1 MTRNSQEIYDVVI
14 AGGSFVG
21 LSLALC
27 LNRSLPSASRILVVD
42 AVASEPA
49 ANAGADAR
57 ASAISA
63 ASQKLFEAI
72 NVWPKVA
79 GAAQPLCDIEITDTP
94 LTNAVR
100 SSLLHFETTL
110 NDGAPAAYIV
120 ENHFL
125 RTALLNAV
133 RECNGITLMAPAR
146 ITGHHVGPH
155 GVEIALENCDSV
167 QGRLL
172 VAADGRA
179 SPIRRRS
186 GIKTIGWQYDQIGI
200 AATVAHERD
209 HDGRAI
215 QHFLPAGP
223 LAMLPLTG
231 RRSSLVWTEDAR
243 RGAEI
248 MASDDEAF
256 LSELTRRFGHRLG
269 ELDLAGP
276 RISYPLGMHVARR
289 FIADRIA
296 LAGDAAHGVHPLAG
310 QGLNIGLRDVAALA
324 EVVIDSMRLGLDI
337 GTEPVLERYERWRR
351 FDTILSSAA
360 MDALN
365 RLFSNDAGPL
375 RAARSLGLGI
385 VDRLPP
391 LKHGFVQ
398 EAAGLSGELPKLLR
412 GELA

>member
-1 MTRNSQEIYDVVI
+1 MTRNSSKIYEIVI

-27 LNRSLPSASRILVVD
+27 LNRSLSSAARILVVD
-42 AVASEPA
+42 AVASKPA
-49 ANAGADAR
+49 AQASTDAR

-63 ASQKLFEAI
+63 ASRKLFEAI
-72 NVWPKVA
+72 DIWPKVA
-79 GAAQPLCDIEITDTP
+79 SAAQPLCDIEITDTP

-110 NDGAPAAYIV
+110 DDGAPAAHIV
-120 ENHFL
+120 ENHIL
-125 RTALLNAV
+125 HTALLDAI
-133 RECNGITLMAPAR
+133 RSCDGITLMAPAK
-146 ITGHHVGPH
+146 ITDHSVSAYGA
-155 GVEIALENCDSV
+155 EITLENGESAR
-167 QGRLL
+167 GHLL
-172 VAADGRA
+172 VAADGRG
-179 SPIRRRS
+179 SPIRRRA

-209 HDGRAI
+209 HEGRAV

-231 RRSSLVWTEDAR
+231 RRSSLVWTEEAR

-248 MASDDEAF
+248 MASGDEAF

-269 ELDLAGP
+269 VLELAGP

-296 LAGDAAHGVHPLAG
+296 LTGDAAHGVHPLAG

-337 GTEPVLERYERWRR
+337 GTQPVLERYERWRR
-351 FDTILSSAA
+351 FDSVLSSAA

-375 RAARSLGLGI
+375 RAVRSLGLGI

-398 EAAGLSGELPKLLR
+398 EAAGMSGSLPRLLK